1 MKKIIFAMMA
11 AGVFTL
17 SSCSGDDLSGP
28 GAQDGNVIITA
39 RIPGVMHGRYGEGDV
54 AKTLHYAV
62 YEGNDVVFASDKA
75 GSPVPQTVDAKN
87 FRLALNLVKGKKY
100 DFVFWADAS
109 EGSPYEFSSSSKS
122 VKVNYDNVGNNE
134 NRDAFFQA
142 VKI

>member
-17 SSCSGDDLSGP
+17 SSCSGDDLSEP

-62 YEGNDVVFASDKA
+62 YEGNDVVFASDKP
-75 GSPVPQTVDAKN
+75 GSPAPQTVDAKN

-134 NRDAFFQA
+134 NRDAFF
-142 VKI
+142 